1 MKKIF
6 LIILLIFITGT
17 AFINT
22 QAHQNQSVLVVE
34 RVSKN
39 THSKTPINNIYFIT
53 AILILTL
60 INYLI
65 WFKYGKDEI
74 VIPVVN
80 FYPPQNINPLEAEFA
95 YKGLATKR
103 GIGAYVIYLASK
115 GFLEIKEDKK
125 GEYTIKRIKDYN
137 ISTNLSDVEMLK
149 ALFPFDFDVVTKFD
163 LQTSYIFHDT
173 SERMINKLNNHKE
186 VIFFKETV
194 NNSWLIFM
202 IFCLLVLITLAL
214 FYIHSYNYQ
223 LIKLF
228 FCLTCIIISS
238 VCTYQLPK
246 RNNVG
251 NRILGKLLGLKKFIE
266 VAKKQEIQ
274 KLVEENPN
282 YFYDILPYAYV
293 LDVTNTWI
301 KKFENI
307 SIIDPKWEANNKFYS
322 YGNIQSINNILK
334 ILNSNVTPY

>member
-1 MKKIF
+1 MKKIIF
-6 LIILLIFITGT
+6 FILLIFIAEGT
-17 AFINT
+17 ITDTPA
-22 QAHQNQSVLVVE
+22 NQPIPVVK

-53 AILILTL
+53 AILFFTS

-65 WFKYGKDEI
+65 WFKYGKDDI

-80 FYPPQNINPLEAEFA
+80 FYPPKNINPVEAEFA
-95 YKGLATKR
+95 YKGLATKK
-103 GIGAYVIYLASK
+103 GIAAYIIYLASK
-115 GFLEIKEDKK
+115 GFLEIKEGEK
-125 GEYTIKRIKDYN
+125 GEYTIKKIKDYN
-137 ISTNLSDVEMLK
+137 IGTNPSDIKMIK

-173 SERMINKLNNHKE
+173 SESMINKLNKHKE
-186 VIFFKETV
+186 IIFFKETV

-202 IFCLLVLITLAL
+202 IFCLLVLIALAL

-223 LIKLF
+223 LSILF

-246 RNNVG
+246 RNNTG

-282 YFYDILPYAYV
+282 YFYDILPYAYI

-322 YGNIQSINNILK
+322 YSNIQSIDNILN
-334 ILNSNVTPY
+334 ILNSNVTPL